1 MGFLES
7 LWMPST
13 KAVVGL
19 KKSHFSIP
27 FLALNLN
34 FLAIPPFFVDFRVVF
49 VDLGGALHTSAS
61 CKNKETLDVMHPL
74 IHY

>member
-1 MGFLES
+1 
-7 LWMPST
+7 MPST
-13 KAVVGL
+13 KAAVGL

-27 FLALNLN
+27 FLALNLD